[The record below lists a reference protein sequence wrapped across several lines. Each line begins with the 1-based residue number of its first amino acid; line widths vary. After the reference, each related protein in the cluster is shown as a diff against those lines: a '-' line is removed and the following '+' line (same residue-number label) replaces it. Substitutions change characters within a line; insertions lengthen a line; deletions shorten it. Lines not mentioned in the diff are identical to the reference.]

1 MDQYTEQR
9 PWGSFTVLVDEEHF
23 KTKRL
28 DVLAGKRLS
37 LQSHQRRSE
46 HWIIAT
52 GQAKITIGD
61 EILDYSQGQHVFV
74 PRKTKHRIENIGES
88 LLTIVEV
95 QLGEYFGED
104 DIVRYEDD
112 FDRHK

>member
-9 PWGSFTVLVDEEHF
+9 PWGSFTVLVDDDDF

-28 DVLAGKRLS
+28 DVSAGKRLS
-37 LQSHQRRSE
+37 LQSHNRRSE

-52 GQAKITIGD
+52 GLAKITIGD
-61 EILDYSQGQHVFV
+61 VVLDYNQGQHVFV
-74 PRKTKHRIENIGES
+74 PQKTKHRIENIGDT
-88 LLTIVEV
+88 LLTIIEV

-112 FDRHK
+112 FDRHI

>member
-9 PWGSFTVLVDEEHF
+9 PWGSFTVLVDEDHF

-28 DVLAGKRLS
+28 DILAGKRLS
-37 LQSHQRRSE
+37 LQSHQYRSE
-46 HWIIAT
+46 HWVIAT
-52 GQAKITIGD
+52 GRAKITLGND
-61 EILDYSQGQHVFV
+61 VLTYGKGQHIFV
-74 PRKTKHRIENIGES
+74 PRETRHRIENTGDT

-112 FDRHK
+112 FGRHK

>member
-1 MDQYTEQR
+1 MEQYTEHR
-9 PWGSFTVLVDEEHF
+9 PWGSFTVLVDEAHF

-28 DVLAGKRLS
+28 DVLAGMRIS
-37 LQSHQRRSE
+37 LQSHHHRSE
-46 HWIIAT
+46 HWIIVT
-52 GQAKITIGD
+52 GQAKITVGED
-61 EILDYSQGQHVFV
+61 VSLYTESQHVFV
-74 PRKTKHRIENIGES
+74 PRETRHRIENTGDT

-112 FDRHK
+112 YDRHK

>member
-1 MDQYTEQR
+1 MDLYTEQR
-9 PWGSFTVLVDEEHF
+9 PWGSFTVLVDEAHF
-23 KTKRL
+23 KAKRL
-28 DVLAGKRLS
+28 DVSAGKRLS

-46 HWIIAT
+46 HWIIVT
-52 GQAKITIGD
+52 GKAKITVD
-61 EILDYSQGQHVFV
+61 DSVLNYNQGKHVFV
-74 PRKTKHRIENIGES
+74 PKNTKHRIENIGDT

-104 DIVRYEDD
+104 DITRYEDD